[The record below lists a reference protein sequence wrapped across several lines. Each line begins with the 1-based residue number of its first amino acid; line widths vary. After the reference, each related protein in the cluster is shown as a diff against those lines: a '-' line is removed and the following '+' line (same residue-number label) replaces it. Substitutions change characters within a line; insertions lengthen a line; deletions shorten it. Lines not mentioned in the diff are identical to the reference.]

1 MNIFLFL
8 LIAIKNKI
16 IHTMQLPNRVLSKI
30 LSKVLS
36 KDNVLYG
43 YDDRYNFSI
52 QDQYIL
58 EDYIINSQKYELL
71 QKLQNINISMIDKLR
86 YIENYETYHETL
98 MYTYALGVENL
109 LGGGLEEELNDF
121 RF

>member
-8 LIAIKNKI
+8 LITIKNKI
-16 IHTMQLPNRVLSKI
+16 IHSIKLPNTLSKI
-30 LSKVLS
+30 LSNVIS
-36 KDNVLYG
+36 KDNVLFG

-71 QKLQNINISMIDKLR
+71 QKLQTVNISIIDKLY
-86 YIENYETYHETL
+86 YIENYETYHDTH
-98 MYTYALGVENL
+98 MYTYALGVQNL
-109 LGGGLEEELNDF
+109 LGGGLQEEFNNF
-121 RF
+121 M

>member
-16 IHTMQLPNRVLSKI
+16 IHTIKLPNTLLSKI

-36 KDNVLYG
+36 KDNILDG
-43 YDDRYNFSI
+43 YNERYNFSI

-86 YIENYETYHETL
+86 YIENYETYHDTHV
-98 MYTYALGVENL
+98 YTYALGVQNL
-109 LGGGLEEELNDF
+109 LGGGLQEEFNNF
-121 RF
+121 I